1 LYYSSYSDRI
11 GKLLKTNEYD
21 DDNKNNELENILSLY
36 KVNRRILVID
46 TDIIHLMLFK

>member
-11 GKLLKTNEYD
+11 GKLLKNNEND
-21 DDNKNNELENILSLY
+21 DDNKNNELKNILSLY

-46 TDIIHLMLFK
+46 TDILMLFK

>member
-11 GKLLKTNEYD
+11 GKLLKNNENDD
-21 DDNKNNELENILSLY
+21 DDNKNNELKNILSLY

-46 TDIIHLMLFK
+46 TDILMLFK

>member
-11 GKLLKTNEYD
+11 GKLLKTNEND
-21 DDNKNNELENILSLY
+21 DDNKNNELKNILSLY

-46 TDIIHLMLFK
+46 TDILMLFK